1 MNSKISSKT
10 TLTGVAGAGVTIV
23 IAAFGAFG
31 INITGELAAAII
43 TVVTFAIAYFFPAKS
58 GKYVDTTVPDDADLI
73 VNRDD
78 VDPNE
83 FPTEDDQTGIEVE
96 EEPVDEE
103 IPLEDDLEPAENE
116 GSSIERSV

>member
-1 MNSKISSKT
+1 MSPNVSTKT

-23 IAAFGAFG
+23 IAIFGAFG
-31 INITGELAAAII
+31 IDITGELAAAII
-43 TVVTFAIAYFFPAKS
+43 TVVTFAIAYFVPAKS
-58 GKYVDTTVPDDADLI
+58 GKYVDTSVPDDADLI

-78 VDPNE
+78 VDPNQ
-83 FPTEDDQTGIEVE
+83 FPEEDDQTGIEV

-116 GSSIERSV
+116 GSSIERGV